1 MREGPHYWNETLTV
15 KSKWKTGL
23 SAIEDE
29 YEHEETLKATE
40 DDVNVT
46 IGEKDMDIS
55 TVEEDNLV
63 DVPQKPESLQ
73 ERNERLT
80 IEMKNAFGVLAGLGT
95 KNTMY
100 GEHFKRDRVIVDI
113 PYILELFNGGCH
125 HSSCSG
131 TSQVKHHIKEGGVLK
146 IWWSCS
152 EGHYG
157 IWVSSKELCEKRGRH
172 VYTNS
177 LLIAAGIFLTGNNY
191 DKLAL
196 FCRFLG
202 LELISKATYNRMQ
215 THYII
220 PEVQRYWEQMKN
232 EIWDILS
239 GESVILCGDGSAE
252 VVTDASSAVIAL
264 VRTMKGNLRCLFIH
278 LRCLLMLICQL
289 KISPDDVLSLL

>member
-1 MREGPHYWNETLTV
+1 MFDFYRQLL
-15 KSKWKTGL
+15 L

-40 DDVNVT
+40 DDVDVT
-46 IGEKDMDIS
+46 KGEEDMDIS
-55 TVEEDNLV
+55 TDEEDNLV
-63 DVPQKPESLQ
+63 DVPQKPEFLQ
-73 ERNERLT
+73 ERNEQLT
-80 IEMKNAFGVLAGLGT
+80 IEIKNAFDVLAGLGT
-95 KNTMY
+95 NNTMC

-113 PYILELFNGGCH
+113 PYILELFNRGCQ

-131 TSQVKHHIKEGGVLK
+131 TSQVQHHNKEGGVLK
-146 IWWSCS
+146 IWWKCS
-152 EGHYG
+152 DGHYG
-157 IWVSSKELCEKRGRH
+157 RWASSKELCEKHGQS

-177 LLIAAGIFLTGNNY
+177 LLIAADIFLTGNNY

-239 GESVILCGDGSAE
+239 GESVILCGDGRN
-252 VVTDASSAVIAL
+252 DPQGL
-264 VRTMKGNLRCLFIH
+264 VQSTACM
-278 LRCLLMLICQL
+278 
-289 KISPDDVLSLL
+289 P